1 MYGIK
6 STSSV
11 KAAVVTTCLPGW
23 TAVTAVP
30 PVEPE
35 VSVTLYCI
43 PFTKIVAFLSLSIL
57 ILKWYAVSAATVI
70 GNLLI

>member
-6 STSSV
+6 SMSSV
-11 KAAVVTTCLPGW
+11 KAPVLVAAVPGC

-35 VSVTLYCI
+35 VPVTLYCI

-57 ILKWYAVSAATVI
+57 ILK
-70 GNLLI
+70 

>member
-11 KAAVVTTCLPGW
+11 NAAVLVAAVPGC

-35 VSVTLYCI
+35 VPVTLYCI

-57 ILKWYAVSAATVI
+57 F
-70 GNLLI
+70 